1 MSQQQTSAVRP
12 RHLAPAILALTLAC
26 ALTLLAGCGGSQS
39 GGGSSSNSTEI
50 GGVKI
55 GLNDPLV
62 RTLGRIEG
70 PFTFIKCFSPSVVQL
85 ATVPEGKTEAFSMV
99 GLADE
104 PYPDAKPDKD
114 HPIQDDE
121 ATKQRKRAALKIFK
135 VEGLKKI
142 FEEATK
148 ANQPQ
153 VWVVRL
159 TKANPKALSKV
170 YMFIPDSNQIA
181 GKPLSGEALVVNA
194 QALRR
199 GVANMDLTNPA
210 IMALPLADQL
220 MDCQISAIVD
230 AKRNKF
236 GGADVWTQY
245 PMQLPKGPFQN
256 RLAEIEKRM

>member
-1 MSQQQTSAVRP
+1 MSIHQTCSSLP
-12 RHLAPAILALTLAC
+12 RRRMPAIPALAIFSFALA
-26 ALTLLAGCGGSQS
+26 LLAGCGGSQT
-39 GGGSSSNSTEI
+39 GGSSSAPSEI

-55 GLNDPLV
+55 GLNDPLL

-104 PYPDAKPDKD
+104 PYLDAKPDKD

-121 ATKQRKRAALKIFK
+121 TTKQRKRAGLKILK

-142 FEEATK
+142 FDEATK
-148 ANQPQ
+148 ANLPQ
-153 VWVVRL
+153 VWVIRL
-159 TKANPKALSKV
+159 TKANPKALAKA
-170 YMFIPDSNQIA
+170 YMLIPDSNQIA
-181 GKPLSGEALVVNA
+181 GKPLSGDALIVNA